1 MGWLSRASG
10 GVVMKLL
17 GFQIPNFT
25 FPGVTDDKLFD
36 HVVMLAKTAEQS
48 GFDSVFVMDHL
59 YQIPVVGPRTD
70 PMLEGYTVLPGIA
83 PRTRNAPPA
92 TPLTALPSPTPALL
106 PTLLP
111 PPTSIP

>member
-36 HVVMLAKTAEQS
+36 HLVMLAKTAEQS

-59 YQIPVVGPRTD
+59 FQIPGVGPRTD
-70 PMLEGYTVLPGIA
+70 PMLEGYTVLAGIA
-83 PRTRNAPPA
+83 ARTRKVRRGAPVTGVA
-92 TPLTALPSPTPALL
+92 HRHPAL
-106 PTLLP
+106 
-111 PPTSIP
+111 